1 MRPIPIL
8 LAALFAVACGS
19 TAQVVTSPTP
29 VASAPETLAPTSS
42 TAVLTLPP
50 STAPTPVG
58 SKTPIPLSTPTPVG
72 LDTPVP
78 TGTAAATPAPTSDAT
93 TTPGGAP
100 FGPFTKLDSFPAS
113 DAFEVSDVSV
123 TPGGFIAVGFGGL
136 NGDDYYGL
144 RQGIVWTSVD
154 GQSWIESV
162 DPSLVN
168 VTPAYVVSK
177 GSDLFMAGDL
187 ATCSPLA
194 ENCTDV
200 PQAGNGIWKS
210 TNGGAWQLLPQAPDM
225 QHGYIDNMF
234 LAGDRLVV
242 FGGAGEDEATTVW
255 MSQDGA
261 TWTSTTDLGGMDP
274 VTSMA
279 VGPSGFSAFGTIFDD
294 AAFDVVIVATT
305 STDGVHFTPATTPV
319 MNGSGIDALAA
330 GPGGMAGVGYHTSP
344 AFDIDGVAV
353 HSTDG
358 VNWTQG
364 TNSDG
369 SFAKSGLQTIHAL
382 VGGGYVSLGYTPRND
397 ELSLEDGDAWFSPDG
412 IDWKLIARLDGA
424 FSTLNTSELG
434 PTGVVVFA
442 AEQVNVSNDDTGSIV
457 HAWFAPLASLH
468 G

>member
-1 MRPIPIL
+1 MRPITFF

-29 VASAPETLAPTSS
+29 APSTVPTPAPTD
-42 TAVLTLPP
+42 VLTLPP
-50 STAPTPVG
+50 SAAPTPVG
-58 SKTPIPLSTPTPVG
+58 SRTPIPLTTPTPVG
-72 LDTPVP
+72 LGTPTP
-78 TGTAAATPAPTSDAT
+78 TDAVTPAPTSGAT
-93 TTPGGAP
+93 SGPGGAP
-100 FGPFTKLDSFPAS
+100 FGPFAKLDSFPAS

-154 GQSWIESV
+154 GQNWIESV

-168 VTPAYVVSK
+168 VTPSYVISK
-177 GSDLFMAGDL
+177 GSDLFMAGEL

-210 TNGGAWQLLPQAPDM
+210 TNGGAWQLLPQNPDM
-225 QHGYIDNMF
+225 QQGYLDNMF
-234 LAGDRLVV
+234 LAGDRIVV
-242 FGGAGEDEATTVW
+242 YGGAGDGETTTVW

-294 AAFDVVIVATT
+294 AAFDVVLVATT
-305 STDGVHFTPATTPV
+305 STDGVHFTAAQAPQ
-319 MNGSGIDALAA
+319 MDGSGIDALAA
-330 GPGGMAGVGYHTSP
+330 GPSGMAGVGYHTSP
-344 AFDIDGVAV
+344 AFDIAGVAV
-353 HSTDG
+353 HSSDG
-358 VNWTQG
+358 LNWTQS
-364 TNSDG
+364 TNTDG
-369 SFAKSGLQTIHAL
+369 SFANSGLQTIHAL

-397 ELSLEDGDAWFSPDG
+397 ELNLEDGDAWFSADG
-412 IDWKLIARLDGA
+412 VDWKLIGRLDGA
-424 FSTLNTSELG
+424 FSMLNTSELG
-434 PTGVVVFA
+434 LTGVVVFA
-442 AEQVNVSNDDTGSIV
+442 SEQTDLGDDSVGSVI